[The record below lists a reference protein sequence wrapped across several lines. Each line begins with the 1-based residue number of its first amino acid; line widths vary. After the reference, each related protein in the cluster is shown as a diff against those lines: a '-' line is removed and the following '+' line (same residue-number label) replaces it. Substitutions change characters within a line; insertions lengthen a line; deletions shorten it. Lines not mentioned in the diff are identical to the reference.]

1 MRKSIFFKTFFSYLL
16 IMVLVVLLVFL
27 FTANIIRNQYLGNV
41 QKGLGQ
47 IAASLQ
53 RNFVPLLAAPDH
65 GSLDN
70 LVKEQGKQIGVR
82 ITVIAPDG
90 RVLADSQGDP
100 RRMEN
105 HGDRPEFI
113 LAMQGK
119 PAEFSRQSSTLRRK
133 MLYQAV
139 PMRDN
144 ARLIGVLRLSQFVS
158 AIERSFAPTR
168 RKINTM
174 LAVLLALALIMAF
187 LYARYLTE
195 PIKRL
200 TRAAHQVAGGDFSPR
215 VRINRRDELRQ
226 LADAFNHM
234 VEQQKMLLESVQ
246 RQQLELETILASIGE
261 GLLVLDRDG
270 RIILA
275 NQSFKKICRQP
286 ECQGRLY
293 WEILRDSRLN
303 DLIKR
308 SLEQREDTRGEL
320 DINDC
325 VYLVHVSP
333 LAQERPL
340 IVTFSD
346 VSEYKRLEKIKRD
359 FVSNLSHE
367 LRTPLTAIKG
377 FVETLAEEGSTQ
389 NRNYLE
395 IISRHTERM
404 VNMVKNLL
412 TLAEMEEPRMR
423 LEKKRIDLL
432 QLAENVAVIFAAR
445 CRAKNIHLEVTASP
459 GLPAFFG
466 DPFRLEQL
474 FINLVDNA
482 VKYTERGKIAV
493 SLAGRERGIEIRVK
507 DTGPGIAAE
516 HLPRI
521 FERFYVVDPSR
532 SREQGGTG
540 LGLAIAKHIV
550 LLHDG
555 RIEAFSQP
563 DQGTEF
569 IIILPLVPE
578 A

>member
-1 MRKSIFFKTFFSYLL
+1 MKKSIFFKTFFSFLL

-27 FTANIIRNQYLGNV
+27 LSANIIKAQYLDSV
-41 QKGLGQ
+41 QQGLGQ
-47 IAASLQ
+47 LALSLR
-53 RNFVPLLAAPDH
+53 RNFAPLLVAQDVA
-65 GSLDN
+65 SLDN
-70 LVKEQGKQIGVR
+70 LAKEQGKELDIR
-82 ITVIAPDG
+82 ITVMATNG

-100 RRMEN
+100 RQMDN
-105 HGDRPEFI
+105 HADRPEFI
-113 LAMQGK
+113 LAMQDK
-119 PAEFSRQSSTLRRK
+119 PAEFSRLSSTLRRG

-139 PMRDN
+139 PIRNNGRIM
-144 ARLIGVLRLSQFVS
+144 GVLRLSMFVS
-158 AIERSFAPTR
+158 AIDHMLNPTR
-168 RKINTM
+168 RKINTL
-174 LAVLLALALIMAF
+174 LAVLLALALAAAF
-187 LYARYLTE
+187 LYTRYLTE

-270 RIILA
+270 RIILV
-275 NQSFKKICRQP
+275 NQSFKNICQQP
-286 ECQGRLY
+286 ECRGRLY
-293 WEILRDSRLN
+293 WEILRDTRLN
-303 DLIKR
+303 ELIKR
-308 SLEQREDTRGEL
+308 SRDERGDMRGEL

-333 LAQERPL
+333 LSGGGPM

-346 VSEYKRLEKIKRD
+346 ISEYKRLEKIKRD

-377 FVETLAEEGSTQ
+377 FVETLSEESSTPK
-389 NRNYLE
+389 RNYLE
-395 IISRHTERM
+395 IINRHTDRM
-404 VNMVKNLL
+404 VSMVKDLL
-412 TLAEMEEPRMR
+412 TLAEMEEPRMK
-423 LEKKRIDLL
+423 LEKSRVDLL
-432 QLAENVAVIFAAR
+432 KLADTVAVIFAGR
-445 CRAKNIHLEVTASP
+445 CREKNIRLEVIASE
-459 GLPAFFG
+459 GLPAFYG

-482 VKYTERGKIAV
+482 VKYTERGEIRI
-493 SLAGRERGIEIRVK
+493 SLAGREREIEIRVR
-507 DTGPGIAAE
+507 DSGQGIAAE

-555 RIEAFSQP
+555 RIEVVSQP
-563 DQGTEF
+563 GQGTEF
-569 IIILPLVPE
+569 IISLPQLPE

>member
-1 MRKSIFFKTFFSYLL
+1 MKKSIFLETFFSYLL
-16 IMVLVVLLVFL
+16 IIVLVVLLVFL
-27 FTANIIRNQYLGNV
+27 FSANIIRAQYVDSV
-41 QKGLGQ
+41 QRSLGQ
-47 IAASLQ
+47 LAAALRQ
-53 RNFVPLLAAPDH
+53 NFVPLLVAQDDA
-65 GSLDN
+65 SLGK
-70 LVKEQGKQIGVR
+70 LVRELEKEIDVR
-82 ITVIAPDG
+82 ITVIAVDG

-158 AIERSFAPTR
+158 AIERSFVPTR

>member
-1 MRKSIFFKTFFSYLL
+1 MRKSLFFKTFFSYLL
-16 IMVLVVLLVFL
+16 IMGFVLLLVFL
-27 FTANIIRNQYLGNV
+27 FSANIIRSQYLDSV
-41 QKGLGQ
+41 HWGLGNL
-47 IAASLQ
+47 ANSL
-53 RNFVPLLAAPDH
+53 RRDLVPLLAGADD
-65 GSLDN
+65 GSLDK
-70 LVKEQGKQIGVR
+70 LAKEQGKESDVR

-100 RRMEN
+100 RLMEN
-105 HGDRPEFI
+105 HDDRPEFI

-119 PAEFSRQSSTLRRK
+119 PAKFARVSSTLHK
-133 MLYQAV
+133 TMLYQAV
-139 PMRDN
+139 PIRN
-144 ARLIGVLRLSQFVS
+144 GGRVIGVLRLSLFVS
-158 AIERSFAPTR
+158 AIDRTLIATR
-168 RKINTM
+168 RKIFTL
-174 LAVLLALALIMAF
+174 LAVLLVLALGAAF

-200 TRAAHQVAGGDFSPR
+200 TGAAHLVAGGDFSPR

-226 LADAFNHM
+226 MADAFNHM
-234 VEQQKMLLESVQ
+234 VEQQEMLLLSVQ

-275 NQSFKKICRQP
+275 NQSFKNICQQP
-286 ECQGRLY
+286 ECQGRPF
-293 WEILRDSRLN
+293 WEILRDSRF
-303 DLIKR
+303 DELIKR
-308 SLEQREDTRGEL
+308 SLATRQDARGEL

-333 LAQERPL
+333 LAGEGPI

-377 FVETLAEEGSTQ
+377 FVETLAEESSTQ

-395 IISRHTERM
+395 IINRHTDRLVSM
-404 VNMVKNLL
+404 VNDLL

-423 LEKKRIDLL
+423 LEKSRVNLL
-432 QLAENVAVIFAAR
+432 LLAENVAVIFAGR
-445 CRAKNIHLEVTASP
+445 CREKNIRLEVTASD
-459 GLPAFFG
+459 GLPSFFG

-482 VKYTERGKIAV
+482 VKYTERGEVHV
-493 SLAGRERGIEIRVK
+493 SLAGREKAIEIRVR

-516 HLPRI
+516 HVPRI

-555 RIEAFSQP
+555 RIEVVSQP
-563 DQGTEF
+563 GRGTEF
-569 IIILPLVPE
+569 IITLPLTAE

>member
-1 MRKSIFFKTFFSYLL
+1 MRKSLFFKTFFSYLL
-16 IMVLVVLLVFL
+16 IMGLVLLLVFL
-27 FTANIIRNQYLGNV
+27 FSANIIRSQYLNSV
-41 QKGLGQ
+41 HWGLGNL
-47 IAASLQ
+47 ATSL
-53 RNFVPLLAAPDH
+53 RRDLVPLLAGADD
-65 GSLDN
+65 GSMDKLA
-70 LVKEQGKQIGVR
+70 KEQGKESDVR

-100 RRMEN
+100 LQMEN
-105 HGDRPEFI
+105 HDDRPEFI

-119 PAEFSRQSSTLRRK
+119 PAKFARVSSTLHK
-133 MLYQAV
+133 IMLYQAI
-139 PMRDN
+139 PIRKSG
-144 ARLIGVLRLSQFVS
+144 RIIGVLRLSLFVS
-158 AIERSFAPTR
+158 AIDRTLIATR
-168 RKINTM
+168 RKIITL
-174 LAVLLALALIMAF
+174 LAVLLVLALGAAF
-187 LYARYLTE
+187 LYARHLSE

-226 LADAFNHM
+226 MADAFNHM
-234 VEQQKMLLESVQ
+234 VEQQEMLLQSVQ
-246 RQQLELETILASIGE
+246 RQQQELETILASIGE
-261 GLLVLDRDG
+261 GLLVLDRGG

-275 NQSFKKICRQP
+275 NQSFKNICQQP
-286 ECQGRLY
+286 ECQGRPF
-293 WEILRDSRLN
+293 WEMLRDSRFDELF
-303 DLIKR
+303 KR
-308 SLEQREDTRGEL
+308 SIATRQDARAEL

-333 LAQERPL
+333 LSGEGPI

-346 VSEYKRLEKIKRD
+346 ISEYKRLEKIKRD

-377 FVETLAEEGSTQ
+377 FVETLAEESPSQ
-389 NRNYLE
+389 NRHYLE
-395 IISRHTERM
+395 IINRHTDRLVSM
-404 VNMVKNLL
+404 VNDLL

-423 LEKKRIDLL
+423 LKKSRIDLL
-432 QLAENVAVIFAAR
+432 QLAKTVAVIFAGR
-445 CRAKNIHLEVTASP
+445 CREKNIRLEVNASD

-482 VKYTERGKIAV
+482 VKYTEHGEIHV
-493 SLAGRERGIEIRVK
+493 SLASQEKEIEIRVR
-507 DTGPGIAAE
+507 DSGQGIAAE
-516 HLPRI
+516 HLSRI

-555 RIEAFSQP
+555 RIEAVSQP
-563 DQGTEF
+563 GQGTEF
-569 IIILPLVPE
+569 IITLPLTAE

>member
-1 MRKSIFFKTFFSYLL
+1 MRKSIFLKTFFSYML
-16 IMVLVVLLVFL
+16 IMVLVVSLVFI
-27 FTANIIRNQYLGNV
+27 FSSNIIKNQYLNQV

-47 IAASLQ
+47 LAASLQ
-53 RNFVPLLAAPDH
+53 RNFVPLLVVQDV
-65 GSLDN
+65 GSLDH
-70 LVKEQGKQIGVR
+70 LAKELGKETDVR
-82 ITVIAPDG
+82 ITVIAANG
-90 RVLADSQGDP
+90 SVLADSQADP
-100 RRMEN
+100 PQMEN
-105 HGDRPEFI
+105 HADRPEFI
-113 LAMQGK
+113 LAVQGK
-119 PAEFSRQSSTLRRK
+119 PAQFSRLSSTLHRA

-144 ARLIGVLRLSQFVS
+144 GRLIGVLRLSQFVS
-158 AIERSFAPTR
+158 AIDRSFVPTR

-174 LAVLLALALIMAF
+174 LAMLLALALILAF

-200 TRAAHQVAGGDFSPR
+200 TQAAHQVAGGDFSPR
-215 VRINRRDELRQ
+215 VRIDRRDELRG

-293 WEILRDSRLN
+293 WEVLRDSRLN
-303 DLIKR
+303 ELIKR
-308 SLEQREDTRGEL
+308 SLEARQDTRGEL
-320 DINDC
+320 DIDDG

-333 LAQERPL
+333 LSGEGPL

-346 VSEYKRLEKIKRD
+346 ISEYKRLEKIKRD

-377 FVETLAEEGSTQ
+377 FVETWPRKVQ
-389 NRNYLE
+389 PKNRNYLE
-395 IISRHTERM
+395 IINRHTDRL
-404 VNMVKNLL
+404 VNMVNDLL

-423 LEKKRIDLL
+423 LEKKRIDLRK
-432 QLAENVAVIFAAR
+432 LADNVAVIFAAR
-445 CRAKNIHLEVTASP
+445 CRAKNIRLEVTADAN
-459 GLPAFFG
+459 LPAFFG

-482 VKYTERGKIAV
+482 VKYSESGEIRV
-493 SLAGRERGIEIRVK
+493 SLAGREREIELRVK
-507 DTGPGIAAE
+507 DSGPGIPVE
-516 HLPRI
+516 HLQRI
-521 FERFYVVDPSR
+521 FERFYVVDRSR

-555 RIEAFSQP
+555 RIEAVSQP
-563 DQGTEF
+563 GQGTEF
-569 IIILPLVPE
+569 IVTLPLIAE
-578 A
+578 T

>member
-1 MRKSIFFKTFFSYLL
+1 MKKSIFFKTFFSYLL
-16 IMVLVVLLVFL
+16 IMVLVLLLVFL
-27 FTANIIRNQYLGNV
+27 FSANIIKTHYLDSV
-41 QKGLGQ
+41 QRGLGQ
-47 IAASLQ
+47 LATAL
-53 RNFVPLLAAPDH
+53 RRDFVPLLVAQDA
-65 GSLDN
+65 SALDS
-70 LVKEQGKQIGVR
+70 LVKEQGKEIDVR
-82 ITVIAPDG
+82 ITVIAADG

-100 RRMEN
+100 RQMEN
-105 HGDRPEFI
+105 HDDRQEFI

-119 PAEFSRQSSTLRRK
+119 PAEFSRLSSTLRRA
-133 MLYQAV
+133 MLYQAF
-139 PMRDN
+139 PIRKGG
-144 ARLIGVLRLSQFVS
+144 RIIGVLRLSLFVS
-158 AIERSFAPTR
+158 AIDQTLIATR
-168 RKINTM
+168 RKIIIL
-174 LAVLLALALIMAF
+174 LAVLLVMALSAAF

-195 PIKRL
+195 PIKQL

-215 VRINRRDELRQ
+215 VRLNRRDELRQ
-226 LADAFNHM
+226 MADAFNHM
-234 VEQQKMLLESVQ
+234 VEQQEMLLQSVQ

-275 NQSFKKICRQP
+275 NQSFKKICQQP
-286 ECQGRLY
+286 ECQGRPF
-293 WEILRDSRLN
+293 WEILRDSRF
-303 DLIKR
+303 DELIKR
-308 SLEQREDTRGEL
+308 SLETKQDARGEL

-325 VYLVHVSP
+325 IYLVHVSP
-333 LAQERPL
+333 LSGEGPM

-346 VSEYKRLEKIKRD
+346 ISEYKRLEKIKRD

-377 FVETLAEEGSTQ
+377 FVETLAEEGSAQ
-389 NRNYLE
+389 NRHYLE
-395 IISRHTERM
+395 IINRHTDRLVSM
-404 VNMVKNLL
+404 VSDLL

-423 LEKKRIDLL
+423 LKKSRIDLRR
-432 QLAENVAVIFAAR
+432 LAETVVVIFAGR
-445 CRAKNIHLEVTASP
+445 CREKNIRLEVTASE

-482 VKYTERGKIAV
+482 VKYTERGEIHV
-493 SLAGRERGIEIRVK
+493 SLASREKEIEIRVR
-507 DTGPGIAAE
+507 DTGPGIVAE

-532 SREQGGTG
+532 SRAQGGTG

-563 DQGTEF
+563 GQGTEF
-569 IIILPLVPE
+569 IITLPLVPE